1 MQIDVG
7 MNRRYDEWLIAI
19 TLVVVVLFLFV
30 VKPFTSVETQQS
42 RIENLYYTTTA
53 SSPTGQLPENAS
65 WERIPNPVNLGMDN
79 DTHWFRFSIAN
90 LEADAEGMLLEI
102 AYPLI
107 DHISVQ
113 YTAQDVDD
121 PLLKLEGGDAL
132 PFNEWAIQHPSMLF
146 PVPPGYDALTVYLE
160 VRTSGVLRLP
170 LRLWHMTE
178 FIEHTSL
185 LSHLLGCFYG
195 FLLAIGATNFF
206 LFLTTRSTPFLLYT
220 CYVVSLSL
228 TLAALN
234 GQAFAYLWPN
244 WAWFEQRAVAIFAN
258 AAIMF
263 AILFSRLLMNVEDY
277 SRWMDRALKIMSALF
292 GLNIFISLI
301 LPYTYLIKVFLVML
315 AVVVSFIFVVGI
327 ILARR
332 GNIIAR
338 YYSFAWG
345 ILLVSGFSASLDN
358 LGVFSAPV
366 TSNYLLMLGALV
378 ETLLLTFVVA
388 ISYRIQR
395 EQTYQS
401 QQSLLEQQKL
411 SAQAQED
418 LVLIQQQYADELEY
432 KVQERTLELEIAL
445 RELSEANQE
454 LERLNSIDSLTGIRN
469 RRQFDKRLIAEGR
482 RSRREQTVLSLA
494 MIDIDHFKAINDRHG
509 HAAGDA
515 CICHVANLLQSALR
529 RSSDDVCRYGGEEF
543 GIILPNTD
551 SEGARQVIETMRAL
565 VAEKPVYVEGVAIP
579 MTVSAGVASAVI
591 AREAQELELLK
602 YADDLLYQAKENG
615 RNQVVAE
622 SFIGEQ
628 S

>member
-7 MNRRYDEWLIAI
+7 TNRRNDAWLIAI
-19 TLVVVVLFLFV
+19 TLVVVVLFLVV
-30 VKPFTSVETQQS
+30 VKPFTNVDAQQS
-42 RIENLYYTTTA
+42 RIENLVYTTTTPYEPGVDA
-53 SSPTGQLPENAS
+53 EWTPLA
-65 WERIPNPVNLGMDN
+65 NPVNLGMDN
-79 DTHWFRFSIAN
+79 RPHQFRFTLSD
-90 LEADAEGMLLEI
+90 LQADSEGMLLEV

-107 DHISVQ
+107 DHLTVRYEEPQ
-113 YTAQDVDD
+113 TGVTV
-121 PLLKLEGGDAL
+121 LELDGGDAL
-132 PFNEWAIQHPSMLF
+132 PFDEWVIQHPSLLF
-146 PVPPGYDALTVYLE
+146 PVPNGYDALTVYLE

-170 LRLWHMTE
+170 VRLWHKTE
-178 FIEHTSL
+178 FIEHTSM

-195 FLLAIGATNFF
+195 ILLAIGATNFF
-206 LFLTTRSTPFLLYT
+206 LFLTTRSAPFLLYT

-234 GQAFAYLWPN
+234 GQAFAYLWPH
-244 WAWFEQRAVAIFAN
+244 WEWFEQRAVVIFAN

-263 AILFSRLLMNVEDY
+263 AILFSRLLMNVKDY
-277 SRWMDRALKIMSALF
+277 SGWMDRALKIMGALF

-315 AVVVSFIFVVGI
+315 AVVVTFIFVVGI
-327 ILARR
+327 SLTRQ

-358 LGVFSAPV
+358 LGLFSAPV
-366 TSNYLLMLGALV
+366 LSNYLLMLGALV
-378 ETLLLTFVVA
+378 ETLLLTFIVA

-395 EQTYQS
+395 EQADFS
-401 QQSLLEQQKL
+401 QQSLFEQQKV

-418 LVLIQQQYADELEY
+418 LVAIQQQYADELEY

-551 SEGARQVIETMRAL
+551 SEGARQVIETMRIL
-565 VAEKPVYVEGVAIP
+565 VAEKPVYVEGEAIP
-579 MTVSAGVASAVI
+579 ITVSAGVASAI
-591 AREAQELELLK
+591 IEREAQELELLK

-622 SFIGEQ
+622 SYIGEQ

>member
-30 VKPFTSVETQQS
+30 VKPFISVDAQQS
-42 RIENLYYTTTA
+42 RIENLSYTTLSA
-53 SSPTGQLPENAS
+53 DSGSVPDSN
-65 WERIPNPVNLGMDN
+65 WEAIANPVNLGMDS
-79 DTHWFRFSIAN
+79 DTHHFRFSISDLQAYP
-90 LEADAEGMLLEI
+90 EGMLLEV

-107 DHISVQ
+107 DHISVR
-113 YTAQDVDD
+113 YVMPEADNPVSE
-121 PLLKLEGGDAL
+121 LSGGDAL
-132 PFNEWAIQHPSMLF
+132 PFSEWTIQHPSMLF
-146 PVPPGYDALTVYLE
+146 PVPDGHNELTVYLE
-160 VRTSGVLRLP
+160 VSTSGVLRLP
-170 LRLWHMTE
+170 LRLWHKTE
-178 FIEHTSL
+178 FIEYTSL

-244 WAWFEQRAVAIFAN
+244 WEWFEQRAVAIFAN

-263 AILFSRLLMNVEDY
+263 AILFSRLLMNVKDY
-277 SRWMDRALKIMSALF
+277 SRWMDRALKIMSGLF

-315 AVVVSFIFVVGI
+315 AIVVSFIFVVGI
-327 ILARR
+327 MLARR

-418 LVLIQQQYADELEY
+418 LVSIQQQYADELEY

-551 SEGARQVIETMRAL
+551 SEGARQVLENMRTL

-591 AREAQELELLK
+591 EREAQELELLK